1 MVDVERQRL
10 VALLQNFSKLVEAG
24 ISLELI
30 DQLDALILYLLG
42 QSQEALIQ
50 IPEGKLTVFQQRIK
64 NLLTVSLPPNV
75 KQLLEEILVDLQD

>member
-10 VALLQNFSKLVEAG
+10 VTLLQNFSKLVEAG

-30 DQLDALILYLLG
+30 DQLDALLLHLLG
-42 QSQEALIQ
+42 QSQDALIQ
-50 IPEGKLTVFQQRIK
+50 IPNGKLIVLQQRIQS
-64 NLLTVSLPPNV
+64 LLAVSLPPKV

>member
-30 DQLDALILYLLG
+30 DQLDALLLYLLG
-42 QSQEALIQ
+42 QSQDTLIQ
-50 IPEGKLTVFQQRIK
+50 IPNGKLIVLKQRIQS
-64 NLLTVSLPPNV
+64 LLAVSLPPKV

>member
-1 MVDVERQRL
+1 MVNVERQRL

-30 DQLDALILYLLG
+30 DQLDALLLHLLG
-42 QSQEALIQ
+42 QSQDALIQ
-50 IPEGKLTVFQQRIK
+50 IPDGKLIVLQQRIQS
-64 NLLTVSLPPNV
+64 LLAVSLPPKV